1 MTDCYSKS
9 ADFVET
15 NKDKLAIS
23 ANNSNISGS
32 SGISNL
38 IPENVHGHYFVKKTF
53 HKPVYCHHCAEML
66 WGLIGQGFICD
77 GFNLLI

>member
-38 IPENVHGHYFVKKTF
+38 I
-53 HKPVYCHHCAEML
+53 HCAEML